1 MSVSNAE
8 NSDVSNYN
16 HKEKANLCF
25 DREWKTLIKQQSDRA
40 EVEKRTS
47 ELKHKI

>member
-25 DREWKTLIKQQSDRA
+25 DRENGKHLSSSKVIGLKL
-40 EVEKRTS
+40 KR
-47 ELKHKI
+47 ENLN